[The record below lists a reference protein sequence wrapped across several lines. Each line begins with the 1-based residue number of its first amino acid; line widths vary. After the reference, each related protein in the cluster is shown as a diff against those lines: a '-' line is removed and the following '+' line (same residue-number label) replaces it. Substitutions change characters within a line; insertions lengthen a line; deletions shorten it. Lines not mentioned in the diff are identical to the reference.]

1 MLKHKCEN
9 IILQQSKFK
18 TVNIFD
24 FDIVWCSVIEGN
36 VGVSKFIVLI
46 HDFAFKSTIFL

>member
-1 MLKHKCEN
+1 MTIWQLFEIEMLKHKCEN

-24 FDIVWCSVIEGN
+24 FDIV
-36 VGVSKFIVLI
+36 
-46 HDFAFKSTIFL
+46 